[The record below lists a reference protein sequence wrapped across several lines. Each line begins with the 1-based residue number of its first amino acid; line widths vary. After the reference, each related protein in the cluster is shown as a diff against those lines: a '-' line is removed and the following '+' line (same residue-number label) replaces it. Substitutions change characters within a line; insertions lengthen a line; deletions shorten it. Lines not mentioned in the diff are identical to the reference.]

1 LTLSGI
7 CGIINYKVE
16 EEIKM
21 DKRVELMSD
30 VIAALYIRED
40 SEYVRILARN
50 GERPPAQTIE
60 KEMEFIR
67 RTELFGASVSK
78 DLGLLR
84 HIAIEAVEK
93 MNAINSKIWE
103 EFNEPHFVKEENG
116 GNIMREFKVGDR
128 IKVVKNIGHPDYDCN
143 IGKEFKVLAV
153 DEEDVD
159 IDAPGIFGTDSST
172 WHFSELE
179 LVREGEK

>member
-67 RTELFGASVSK
+67 QTGLFGLLVLK
-78 DLGLLR
+78 DVVLLR
-84 HIAIEAVEK
+84 RVAARAVEK
-93 MNAINSKIWE
+93 INAINSKIWE
-103 EFNEPHFVKEENG
+103 EFNHS
-116 GNIMREFKVGDR
+116 FKVGDR
-128 IKVVKNIGHPDYDCN
+128 VKVVKNIGHPHYDCN
-143 IGKEFKVLAV
+143 IGKEFDVLAV

-159 IDAPGIFGTDSST
+159 INAPSVFGADSSI

-179 LVREGEK
+179 LVREEFNE